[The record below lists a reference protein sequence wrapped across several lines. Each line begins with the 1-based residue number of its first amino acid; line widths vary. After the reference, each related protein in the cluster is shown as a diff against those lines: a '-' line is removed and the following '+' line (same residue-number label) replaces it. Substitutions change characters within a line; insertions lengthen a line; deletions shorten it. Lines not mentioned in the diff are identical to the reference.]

1 MAKPFEL
8 LVFDWDGTIMDS
20 EVRIVNSF
28 QASIAELHLPPRT
41 DQQIRFIIGLGLEES
56 IQQLYP
62 NEFNHQF
69 ALDLIERYRQH
80 FFSPTA
86 VATPLFPNTAE
97 ILYELVATGYQLAVA
112 TGKSRRGLN
121 EALQQTGLQE
131 LFVATRCAEETFSK
145 PHPLMLQEI
154 LAELAVPAQA
164 ALMIG
169 DTDYD
174 VQMAI
179 NAGVAAAAVSYGVH
193 EKAHLLAS
201 NPLICFDNLS
211 ELPVWL
217 ANQSEI

>member
-8 LVFDWDGTIMDS
+8 LVFDWDGTLMDS
-20 EVRIVNSF
+20 EARIVDSF
-28 QASIAELHLPPRT
+28 QASIAELHLPRRT

-56 IQQLYP
+56 IQRLYP
-62 NEFNHQF
+62 DEFNHQL
-69 ALDLIERYRQH
+69 ALNLMEHYRQH

-97 ILYELVATGYQLAVA
+97 VLHELVSSGYQLAVA

-121 EALQQTGLQE
+121 EALQQTRLQD

-154 LAELAVPAQA
+154 LAELSIPAQA

-174 VQMAI
+174 LQMAI

-193 EKAHLLAS
+193 ERAHLLAC
-201 NPLICFDNLS
+201 NPLICLDNLN
-211 ELPVWL
+211 ELPPWL
-217 ANQSEI
+217 ADQSE

>member
-8 LVFDWDGTIMDS
+8 LVFDWDGTLMDS

-41 DQQIRFIIGLGLEES
+41 DQQIRFIIGLGLEEA
-56 IQQLYP
+56 IRQLYP

-69 ALDLIERYRQH
+69 ASDLVECYRQY

-86 VATPLFPNTAE
+86 VATPLFPDAAE
-97 ILYELVATGYQLAVA
+97 VLHELVATGYQLAVA

-121 EALQQTGLQE
+121 EALQQTGLQN
-131 LFVATRCAEETFSK
+131 LFVTTRCAEETFSK

-154 LAELAVPAQA
+154 LAELAVPAHA
-164 ALMIG
+164 ALMVG

-174 VQMAI
+174 LRMAT
-179 NAGVAAAAVSYGVH
+179 NAGMGAVAVSYGVH
-193 EKAHLLAS
+193 EKEHLLACS
-201 NPLICFDNLS
+201 PLICLDNLN
-211 ELPVWL
+211 ELPPWL
-217 ANQSEI
+217 ANQSG

>member
-8 LVFDWDGTIMDS
+8 IVFDWDGTLMDS
-20 EVRIVNSF
+20 EARIVDSF
-28 QASIAELHLPPRT
+28 QSSIAELHLPRRT
-41 DQQIRFIIGLGLEES
+41 DQQIRFIIGLGLEEA
-56 IQQLYP
+56 IRQLYP
-62 NEFNHQF
+62 DEFNHQF
-69 ALDLIERYRQH
+69 SLNLIERYRQH

-86 VATPLFPNTAE
+86 IATPLFPNTTE
-97 ILYELVATGYQLAVA
+97 VLQELVDSGYQLAVA

-121 EALQQTGLQE
+121 EALQETGLQD

-174 VQMAI
+174 LQMAI

-193 EKAHLLAS
+193 ERTHLLAC
-201 NPLICFDNLS
+201 NPLICLDNLK
-211 ELPVWL
+211 ELPPWL
-217 ANQSEI
+217 ANQSE